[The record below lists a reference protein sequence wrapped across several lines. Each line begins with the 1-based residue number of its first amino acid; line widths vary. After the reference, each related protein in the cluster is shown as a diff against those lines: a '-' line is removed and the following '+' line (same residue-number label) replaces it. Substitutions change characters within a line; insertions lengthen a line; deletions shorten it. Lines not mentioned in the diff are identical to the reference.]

1 MDIRQPT
8 TLEQVVAVAGTV
20 LGDPR
25 VEASDNL
32 FDRGGDSLTVI
43 RFCAELEAHFGV
55 RVPVDV
61 VWDANDL
68 SVVATRIVPPAHSA
82 GGA

>member
-1 MDIRQPT
+1 VDTHQPS

-20 LGDPR
+20 LGEPCI
-25 VEASDNL
+25 EASDNL

-43 RFCAELEAHFGV
+43 RFCAELEAQLGV
-55 RVPVDV
+55 RVPVDL
-61 VWDANDL
+61 VWDADDF
-68 SVVATRIVPPAHSA
+68 SVVATRIAPLAHSA